1 MLAALLRVVHRLG
14 DEAEVTIYAS
24 DLREWRGLHFSS
36 QTHLM
41 CVLSPLSLAESAMEV
56 IEKNVALNASTLGKI
71 APQPLVLD
79 WEDEPLPAEISE
91 GVHLVV
97 YVSVFLCF
105 SFTVH

>member
-1 MLAALLRVVHRLG
+1 MR
-14 DEAEVTIYAS
+14 
-24 DLREWRGLHFSS
+24 
-36 QTHLM
+36 
-41 CVLSPLSLAESAMEV
+41 P
-56 IEKNVALNASTLGKI
+56 TLGKI

-79 WEDEPLPAEISE
+79 WKTEPLPAEISE